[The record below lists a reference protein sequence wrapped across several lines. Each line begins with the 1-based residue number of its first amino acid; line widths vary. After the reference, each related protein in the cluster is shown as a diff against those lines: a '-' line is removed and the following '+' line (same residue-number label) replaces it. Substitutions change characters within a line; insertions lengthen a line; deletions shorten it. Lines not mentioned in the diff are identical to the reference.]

1 MEQQFDLVVIG
12 TGSAGSTVAHDCRS
26 AGWRV
31 AIVDSRPFGGTCA
44 LRGCDPKKVL
54 VGAAELMHWTE
65 RMQGKGAPEGHSGI
79 DWPALMRFKRTFT
92 DPVPQN
98 REQGYAKAGI
108 AAFHGRV
115 GFEGPTT
122 LRLESHAGSDVL
134 TARHIVIAAGAK
146 PATLGITGEQHV
158 VTSDKFLEL
167 DQLPKRIAFVGGGYI
182 SFEFAY
188 IAANAGAKVTILHR
202 GPRPLVGFDP
212 ELVDRLVEATRETGI
227 DIRLNAAVKGVEKR
241 GEGFAID
248 FAIDSGDE
256 TLETDLVVHGAGR
269 VPEIDDMRLAKGNVE
284 HTRKGVSVNEYLQ
297 SVSNPAGY
305 AAGDAAD
312 TPGMPL
318 TPVAGAEGRVVG
330 KNLLHGN
337 GEKPD
342 YRAIPT
348 VVFTIPSLASVG
360 LMEATAKDRGLQ
372 FKVNS
377 GDSSK
382 WYSSRRVG
390 LNHSGFKVLVE
401 ENSDRILGAH
411 LFGPHAE
418 EVINVF
424 AQAIRFNLTASDL
437 RKSIYAYPTSASD
450 IPYML

>member
-1 MEQQFDLVVIG
+1 
-12 TGSAGSTVAHDCRS
+12 
-26 AGWRV
+26 
-31 AIVDSRPFGGTCA
+31 
-44 LRGCDPKKVL
+44 
-54 VGAAELMHWTE
+54 
-65 RMQGKGAPEGHSGI
+65 
-79 DWPALMRFKRTFT
+79 
-92 DPVPQN
+92 
-98 REQGYAKAGI
+98 
-108 AAFHGRV
+108 
-115 GFEGPTT
+115 
-122 LRLESHAGSDVL
+122 
-134 TARHIVIAAGAK
+134 
-146 PATLGITGEQHV
+146 
-158 VTSDKFLEL
+158 
-167 DQLPKRIAFVGGGYI
+167 
-182 SFEFAY
+182 
-188 IAANAGAKVTILHR
+188 
-202 GPRPLVGFDP
+202 
-212 ELVDRLVEATRETGI
+212 
-227 DIRLNAAVKGVEKR
+227 
-241 GEGFAID
+241 
-248 FAIDSGDE
+248 
-256 TLETDLVVHGAGR
+256 
-269 VPEIDDMRLAKGNVE
+269 MRLAKGNVE

-297 SVSNPAGY
+297 SVSNPAVY

-411 LFGPHAE
+411 LFGAHAE

-424 AQAIRFNLTASDL
+424 AQAIKFNLTASDL